1 MSHRSIKTSLRFCLL
16 AALPWLSA
24 TPAPAQQYMPLP
36 PNSFIGNLTG
46 FPNAGSAV
54 SLPQLIAALSGA
66 GLQLDQMTK
75 VGTFNYSISP
85 NDRIIT
91 TLGPFTSSG
100 TWTLP
105 AANLMTPGH
114 ALVIVDLAGGVG
126 GSKTLTIAAGGT
138 DRINGVPGG
147 SATISN
153 PYGAFQLV
161 SDGVSAWNA
170 QPLGGVSVAP
180 GGGLVS
186 SVSAPCSQS
195 AITAF
200 GMLSAAACI
209 NPQTGTSYAI
219 ADSDRGK
226 LITAS
231 NSAAQAYTLAQA
243 GAASAFAGG
252 WYVDITNL
260 GTNPAGIITI
270 TPTISTIGGASTLN
284 VYPGQ
289 SVRIVSDGTNY
300 QIINNVPR
308 GGRVLL
314 NTLTAS
320 NSAILSDTTSI
331 TGSFTEYE
339 IVFENILPATNNVS
353 LEFQVH
359 SGGAFQ
365 GASYLGTNVNAGST
379 VLATNSTGFILLS
392 SPALLQNT
400 GAGFSGS
407 LTIYTPSNT
416 AAPKTIR
423 GKGGHY
429 NGTVMNTQDFAGF
442 WNGGNGVVDGFEVF
456 TSSGNITSGVM
467 KVYGIQ

>member
-1 MSHRSIKTSLRFCLL
+1 MSHRSIKIFCLL
-16 AALPWLSA
+16 AALLWPSA

-36 PNSFIGNLTG
+36 PNSFVGNLTG
-46 FPNAGSAV
+46 QPNAGSAV
-54 SLPQLIAALSGA
+54 PLAQLIAALGSSV
-66 GLQLDQMTK
+66 QLDQMTK
-75 VGTFNYSISP
+75 IGDANYLIQAT
-85 NDRIIT
+85 DRVVS
-91 TLGPFTSSG
+91 TLAPLTSSR

-105 AANLMTPGH
+105 AANNVTPGH
-114 ALVIVDLAGGVG
+114 PILIVDLAGGVF
-126 GSKTLTIAAGGT
+126 SLKTLSITSAGT
-138 DRINGVPGG
+138 DRINGVPG
-147 SATISN
+147 ATVTISN
-153 PYGAFQLV
+153 PYGAYQLI

-219 ADSDRGK
+219 ADGDRAK

-231 NSAAQAYTLAQA
+231 SSAAQAYTLLQA
-243 GAASAFAGG
+243 GAASQFQSG

-260 GTNPAGIITI
+260 GTNPAGIVTI
-270 TPTISTIGGASTLN
+270 TPTVSSIGGASTLN

-289 SVRIVSDGTNY
+289 SIRIISDGTNY
-300 QIINNVPR
+300 QVINNVAR

-331 TGSFTEYE
+331 TGSFSEYE
-339 IVFENILPATNNVS
+339 VVFENILPAANNVS
-353 LEFQVH
+353 LGFQVH
-359 SGGAFQ
+359 SGGTFQ
-365 GASYLGTNVNAGST
+365 GASYFSTNVNAGSSVT
-379 VLATNSTGFILLS
+379 ATNNTTFILLS
-392 SPALLQNT
+392 SPSLLQNT

-429 NGTVMNTQDFAGF
+429 NGSLMNTQDFAGF
-442 WNGGNGVVDGFEVF
+442 WNGGNGAVDGFEAF
-456 TSSGNITSGVM
+456 MSSGNITSGVM